1 MGFKWITSAGNV
13 CSVPSEWENEPSV
26 WQAALQ
32 FKPGVG
38 QNPLGSG
45 IPAGIVYNRAQN
57 GYLGTFG
64 FVFYEEVQSS
74 ETSADLPNSSTS
86 AAEKELQ
93 NNSQY
98 TSQRRLK
105 CSCSGASQTC
115 QLTSTS
121 SSGTTSTYTNA
132 YSYSSQNSNSQTN
145 KVVNSLG
152 VNAGLAANFKGVL
165 TTFVPIT
172 GSASASPSW
181 SSTKTSEVQDST
193 TISGND
199 YQKAS
204 NVTSKKTTFTVTCS
218 VKLNCQPGDS
228 YDILYSQYQGTWDVP
243 WLGSY
248 AFVLKGGATLDFVAG
263 GTV

>member
-26 WQAALQ
+26 WQGALH

-38 QNPLGSG
+38 RNPLGSG

-105 CSCSGASQTC
+105 CSCTGASQTC

-132 YSYSSQNSNSQTN
+132 YSYSSQNSDSQTN

-204 NVTSKKTTFTVTCS
+204 NVTSEKTTFTVTCS

-248 AFVLKGGATLDFVAG
+248 AFVLKGGAKLDFVAG